1 MSVWLG
7 SGAARGWLGLGLDW
21 VWIGNLFSVLSVQG
35 WTGLGHDKIMDNL
48 VQTLPQPV
56 GVVSYM
62 VPILG

>member
-1 MSVWLG
+1 VLLE
-7 SGAARGWLGLGLDW
+7 AGLDW